1 MFYLNKQ
8 KCLLSTLIAES
19 SGGEYKPLANGP
31 VASSSEPV
39 CYVSRFINV
48 SNSIF
53 SISIMNNTR
62 KSQMYC
68 VQLSVLQNIYWK
80 ELALLLFVWISFLGI
95 QIVKVKTTIDY
106 NIKSCE

>member
-1 MFYLNKQ
+1 MSQ
-8 KCLLSTLIAES
+8 ILSS
-19 SGGEYKPLANGP
+19 
-31 VASSSEPV
+31 
-39 CYVSRFINV
+39 
-48 SNSIF
+48 